1 MGYFFVLNLF
11 YIHNEPPRA
20 ISFRARFAVPGAVR
34 LAERD
39 TSFSVA
45 EDLIACVE
53 IKFRT
58 RHGIDARLPPFLR
71 LLDGVP

>member
-1 MGYFFVLNLF
+1 MGYFFVLDLF

-20 ISFRARFAVPGAVR
+20 ISFRARFAVPCTVR

-39 TSFSVA
+39 ASFSVA

-53 IKFRT
+53 IKVRT
-58 RHGIDARLPPFLR
+58 RHGTRRRPRIP
-71 LLDGVP
+71 